1 MSHEKG
7 LGETA
12 DLRAEHGGRTFVP
25 KNHVRAG
32 HFFLNR
38 KLGGEDRLD
47 QKIIEPTARL
57 EPLNLSGTGRSDN
70 EHLGLAEI
78 ESLLKE
84 ERNVCDE

>member
-1 MSHEKG
+1 
-7 LGETA
+7 
-12 DLRAEHGGRTFVP
+12 
-25 KNHVRAG
+25 
-32 HFFLNR
+32 
-38 KLGGEDRLD
+38 LGGEDRLD